1 MNNQLDQVKHCV
13 WQLRNCIENVRWA
26 VVEAKPEGI
35 EHALADQFESTI
47 TDLADL
53 LQQMETSLKTD
64 AKVLVMQPV
73 SCMQLLVRFNGR
85 YNTSCQ
91 SYDAI
96 APLYALAEEQPNTW
110 SAWVEGVLDA
120 LSPCPEQIT
129 ALFEALIDCWQQV
142 SMV

>member
-1 MNNQLDQVKHCV
+1 MNNQLEQVKQGL
-13 WQLRNCIENVRWA
+13 WQLRDCIENVSWA
-26 VVEAKPEGI
+26 VVEAQPDGI
-35 EHALADQFESTI
+35 EHALAEQFESTV

-64 AKVLVMQPV
+64 AKAPLRSLVSSME
-73 SCMQLLVRFNGR
+73 LLVRFSGR
-85 YNTSCQ
+85 YSTSCQ

-129 ALFEALIDCWQQV
+129 ALFEALIACWQQV